1 MLKLTLDMWQN
12 LKNIYHFAQAF
23 LSALY
28 FDFPSKKLVV
38 VGITGTDGKTTTV
51 NMLHHILASSGKKV
65 SSISSI
71 NAVIGHKRFDTGFH
85 VTTPNP
91 WQVQKYLKQAADSGS
106 DYFILEATSHG
117 LDQNRL
123 AFVDFEL
130 AAITN
135 ISHEHLDYHKN
146 KQNYLMSKAKLF
158 KNVKYSILNADDQ
171 SFNDLKEQA
180 SGKVLTYSLSKKT
193 DFNIKKFPIKLKI
206 AGDFNLENALVALS
220 VAITLGL
227 NKHKV
232 LRALS
237 TFTGISG
244 RLESIDL
251 GQNFDVYVDFAH
263 TPNALEQVLKTL
275 RPLVNDKQSTRLIA
289 VFGAAGKRDKSKR
302 PLMGKIASKLADVS
316 ILTAEDPRTED
327 VNQICKQIALG
338 FTSNSKQEN
347 KDFFIIPDR
356 KEAIKFAIDLASE
369 GDTVALFGKGHEKS
383 MNVGN
388 KEIPW
393 SDASIARWAINR
405 KIK

>member
-1 MLKLTLDMWQN
+1 MWQN
-12 LKNIYHFAQAF
+12 LKNIYHYIQAF
-23 LSALY
+23 LSAS
-28 FDFPSKKLVV
+28 FFGFPSKKLIVI
-38 VGITGTDGKTTTV
+38 GITGTDGKTTTV
-51 NMLHHILASSGKKV
+51 NMLHHMLSLCGKKV

-71 NAVIGHKRFDTGFH
+71 NAKIGAKIFNTGFH

-91 WQVQKYLKQAADSGS
+91 WEVQKYLRQAVESRS
-106 DYFILEATSHG
+106 EYFILEATSHG

-130 AAITN
+130 AALTN
-135 ISHEHLDYHKN
+135 ISHEHLDYHRN
-146 KQNYLMSKAKLF
+146 KQNYLLSKAKLF
-158 KNVKYSILNADDQ
+158 KNVRYSILNADDEG
-171 SFNDLKEQA
+171 FNALKGQV
-180 SGKVLTYSLSKKT
+180 SGKVLTYSVKENA
-193 DFNIKKFPIKLKI
+193 DFNIKKFPFKLKI
-206 AGDFNLENALVALS
+206 AGDFNLKNALAALS

-227 NKHKV
+227 NKHQV
-232 LRALS
+232 LKALS

-263 TPNALEQVLKTL
+263 TPNALKEVLETLKSKTENQKSK
-275 RPLVNDKQSTRLIA
+275 VITA
-289 VFGAAGKRDKSKR
+289 FGAAGKRDKTKR
-302 PLMGKIASKLADVS
+302 PLMGEIASELADIS

-327 VNQICKQIALG
+327 VNQICREIAQG
-338 FTSNSKQEN
+338 FISNRKQEN

-393 SDASIARWAINR
+393 NDASIARWAINR

>member
-1 MLKLTLDMWQN
+1 MWQN

-38 VGITGTDGKTTTV
+38 IGVTGTDGKTTTV
-51 NMLHHILASSGKKV
+51 NMLHHILTSCSKKV

-71 NAVIGHKRFDTGFH
+71 NATIGAKKFDTGFH

-91 WQVQKYLKQAADSGS
+91 WQVQKYLKQAVDSGS

-123 AFVDFEL
+123 AFVDFQA

-135 ISHEHLDYHKN
+135 ISHEHLDYHRN
-146 KQNYLMSKAKLF
+146 KKNYLLSKAKLF
-158 KNVKYSILNADDQ
+158 KNVRYSILNADDQ
-171 SFNDLKEQA
+171 SLNYLKEQA

-232 LRALS
+232 LSALS

-244 RLESIDL
+244 RLESINL

-263 TPNALEQVLKTL
+263 TPNALKEVLKTL
-275 RPLVNDKQSTRLIA
+275 KSKVTSHKSKVIA
-289 VFGAAGKRDKSKR
+289 VFGAAGERDKSKR
-302 PLMGKIASKLADVS
+302 PEMGKVAANLSDIS

-338 FTSNSKQEN
+338 FTSNRKQEN

-383 MNVGN
+383 MNLGN

-393 SDASIARWAINR
+393 SDASIATWAIDKKR
-405 KIK
+405 Q

>member
-1 MLKLTLDMWQN
+1 MWQN
-12 LKNIYHFAQAF
+12 LKNIYHYIQAF

-28 FDFPSKKLVV
+28 FGFPSKKLIVI
-38 VGITGTDGKTTTV
+38 GITGTDGKTTTV
-51 NMLHHILASSGKKV
+51 NMLHHMLSLCGKKV

-71 NAVIGHKRFDTGFH
+71 NAKIGAKIFNTGFH

-91 WQVQKYLKQAADSGS
+91 WEVQKYLRQAVESRS
-106 DYFILEATSHG
+106 EYFILEATSHG

-130 AAITN
+130 AALTN
-135 ISHEHLDYHKN
+135 ISHEHLDYHRN
-146 KQNYLMSKAKLF
+146 KQNYLLSKAKLF
-158 KNVKYSILNADDQ
+158 KNVRYSILNADDEG
-171 SFNDLKEQA
+171 FNALKGQV
-180 SGKVLTYSLSKKT
+180 SGKVLTYSVKENA
-193 DFNIKKFPIKLKI
+193 DFNIKKFPFKLKI
-206 AGDFNLENALVALS
+206 AGDFNLKNALAALS

-227 NKHKV
+227 NKHQV
-232 LRALS
+232 LKALS

-263 TPNALEQVLKTL
+263 TPNALKEVLETLKSKTENQKSK
-275 RPLVNDKQSTRLIA
+275 VITA
-289 VFGAAGKRDKSKR
+289 FGAAGKRDKTKR
-302 PLMGKIASKLADVS
+302 PLMGEIASELADIS

-327 VNQICKQIALG
+327 VNQICREIAQG
-338 FTSNSKQEN
+338 FISNRKQEN

-393 SDASIARWAINR
+393 NDASIARWAINR

>member
-1 MLKLTLDMWQN
+1 VLKLTLHMWQN
-12 LKNIYHFAQAF
+12 LKNIYHYIQAF

-28 FDFPSKKLVV
+28 FGFPSKKLIVI
-38 VGITGTDGKTTTV
+38 GITGTDGKTTTV
-51 NMLHHILASSGKKV
+51 NMLHHMLSLCGKKV

-71 NAVIGHKRFDTGFH
+71 NAKIGAKIFNTGFH

-91 WQVQKYLKQAADSGS
+91 WEVQKYLRQAVESRS
-106 DYFILEATSHG
+106 EYFILEATSHG

-130 AAITN
+130 AALTN
-135 ISHEHLDYHKN
+135 ISHEHLDYHRN
-146 KQNYLMSKAKLF
+146 KQNYLLSKAKLF
-158 KNVKYSILNADDQ
+158 KNVRYSILNADDEG
-171 SFNDLKEQA
+171 FNALKGQV
-180 SGKVLTYSLSKKT
+180 SGKVLTYSVKENA
-193 DFNIKKFPIKLKI
+193 DFNIKKFPFKLKI
-206 AGDFNLENALVALS
+206 AGDFNLKNALAALS

-227 NKHKV
+227 NKHQV
-232 LRALS
+232 LKALS

-263 TPNALEQVLKTL
+263 TPNALKEVLETLKSKTENQKSK
-275 RPLVNDKQSTRLIA
+275 VITA
-289 VFGAAGKRDKSKR
+289 FGAAGKRDKTKR
-302 PLMGKIASKLADVS
+302 PLMGEIASELADIS

-327 VNQICKQIALG
+327 VNQICREIAQG
-338 FTSNSKQEN
+338 FISNRKQEN

-393 SDASIARWAINR
+393 NDASIARWAINR

>member
-1 MLKLTLDMWQN
+1 MWQN
-12 LKNIYHFAQAF
+12 LKNIYHYIQAF

-28 FDFPSKKLVV
+28 FGFPSKKLIVI
-38 VGITGTDGKTTTV
+38 GITGTDGKTTTV
-51 NMLHHILASSGKKV
+51 NMLHHMLSLCGKKV

-71 NAVIGHKRFDTGFH
+71 NAKIGAKIFNTGFH

-91 WQVQKYLKQAADSGS
+91 WEVQKYLRQAVESRS
-106 DYFILEATSHG
+106 EYFILEATSHG

-130 AAITN
+130 AALTN
-135 ISHEHLDYHKN
+135 ISHEHLDYHRN
-146 KQNYLMSKAKLF
+146 KQNYLLSKAKLF
-158 KNVKYSILNADDQ
+158 KNVRYSILNADDEG
-171 SFNDLKEQA
+171 FNALKGQV
-180 SGKVLTYSLSKKT
+180 SGKVLTYSVKENA
-193 DFNIKKFPIKLKI
+193 DFNIKKFPFKLKI
-206 AGDFNLENALVALS
+206 AGDFNLKNALAALS

-227 NKHKV
+227 NKHQV
-232 LRALS
+232 LKALY

-263 TPNALEQVLKTL
+263 TPNALKEVLETLKSKTENQKSK
-275 RPLVNDKQSTRLIA
+275 VITA
-289 VFGAAGKRDKSKR
+289 FGAAGKRDKTKR
-302 PLMGKIASKLADVS
+302 PLMGEIASELADIS

-327 VNQICKQIALG
+327 VNQICREIAQG
-338 FTSNSKQEN
+338 FISNRKQEN

-356 KEAIKFAIDLASE
+356 KEAIKFAIDMAAE
-369 GDTVALFGKGHEKS
+369 NDVVGLFGKGHEKS

-393 SDASIARWAINR
+393 NDTNIARWAINR
-405 KIK
+405 RIK

>member
-1 MLKLTLDMWQN
+1 MWQN
-12 LKNIYHFAQAF
+12 LKNIYHLVQAF

-28 FDFPSKKLVV
+28 FGFPSKKMIVI
-38 VGITGTDGKTTTV
+38 GITGTDGKTTTV
-51 NMLHHILASSGKKV
+51 NMLHHILTSCAKQV

-71 NAVIGHKRFDTGFH
+71 NAVIGAKRFNTGFH

-91 WQVQKYLKQAADSGS
+91 WQVQKYLKKAADSRS

-123 AFVDFEL
+123 AFVDFQV
-130 AAITN
+130 AALTN
-135 ISHEHLDYHKN
+135 TSHEHLDYHRN
-146 KQNYLMSKAKLF
+146 KKNYLLSKAKLF
-158 KNVKYSILNADDQ
+158 KNVRYSILNSDDE
-171 SFNDLKEQA
+171 SFNYLKERA
-180 SGKVLTYSLSKKT
+180 SAKVISYSLRKKT
-193 DFNIKKFPIKLKI
+193 DFNIEKFPIKLKI
-206 AGDFNLENALVALS
+206 AGDFNLENALAALS

-263 TPNALEQVLKTL
+263 TPNALQQVLKTL
-275 RPLVNDKQSTRLIA
+275 QPAINGQLSARLIA

-302 PLMGKIASKLADVS
+302 PLMGKIASKLADIS
-316 ILTAEDPRTED
+316 ILTAEDPRGED
-327 VNQICKQIALG
+327 VNNICEQIAEG
-338 FTSNSKQEN
+338 FEKSDKKKE